1 MSASLTVRDVSANPV
16 ALTKSHRSFVSTL
29 GLVDAGAG
37 VCAPDVSEMPPTSR
51 LRVSVNFGFIG
62 FSFKRLNRFITSTA
76 AVYSE
81 YYIVRVSHFW
91 HTMTGRLRVT
101 PEILRDLHD
110 ASGISLLSYK
120 MMM

>member
-62 FSFKRLNRFITSTA
+62 FSFQRLMRIAEIKKVIKNI
-76 AVYSE
+76 VYVE
-81 YYIVRVSHFW
+81 VL
-91 HTMTGRLRVT
+91 M
-101 PEILRDLHD
+101 
-110 ASGISLLSYK
+110 A
-120 MMM
+120 